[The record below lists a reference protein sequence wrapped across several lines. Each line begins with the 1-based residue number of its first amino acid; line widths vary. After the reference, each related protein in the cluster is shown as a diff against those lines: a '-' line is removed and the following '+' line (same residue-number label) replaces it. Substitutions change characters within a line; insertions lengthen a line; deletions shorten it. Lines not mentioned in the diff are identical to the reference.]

1 MLAASS
7 SDHES
12 DASLEYYESIAGSER
27 DHYEQSLVST
37 ETLQAFSHAAHAT
50 PSVTDKVD
58 MPEDV
63 SGASESSGSSVHN
76 PEGEAVTAQS
86 LSLAEVKPEN
96 WLEVYQ
102 ALHVGGLLQNTAAN
116 LTLVEVSGAELH
128 FVLDIDHASLYEE
141 GHQQRL
147 AETLEDYFNVPVSVV
162 IEVGVVSSETPQAY
176 LERLRQER
184 QQNAVD
190 SLKQDPHVRR
200 ITDMFNGVLLE
211 NTIKPLD

>member
-1 MLAASS
+1 
-7 SDHES
+7 
-12 DASLEYYESIAGSER
+12 LE
-27 DHYEQSLVST
+27 
-37 ETLQAFSHAAHAT
+37 
-50 PSVTDKVD
+50 K
-58 MPEDV
+58 
-63 SGASESSGSSVHN
+63 
-76 PEGEAVTAQS
+76 
-86 LSLAEVKPEN
+86 VKPSD
-96 WLEVYQ
+96 WLDIYQ
-102 ALHVGGLLQNTAAN
+102 ALQIGGLLQNTAAN
-116 LTLVEVSGAELH
+116 LTLVEVSDAVLH

-147 AETLEDYFNVPVSVV
+147 ADILDSYFNVPVSVV

-184 QQNAVD
+184 QQDAVN